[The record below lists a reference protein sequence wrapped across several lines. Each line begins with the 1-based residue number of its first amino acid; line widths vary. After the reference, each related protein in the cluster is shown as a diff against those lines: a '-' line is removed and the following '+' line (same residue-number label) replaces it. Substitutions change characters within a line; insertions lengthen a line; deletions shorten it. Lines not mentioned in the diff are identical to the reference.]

1 MAKHRITKPVR
12 YFTDARGR
20 AMASVPLTNCARSV
34 VLSVEDLALV
44 LSHGVSTRWFT
55 NKAEGSQFVRCKYQ
69 GQTKCVHTLILQPT
83 KQQHVH
89 RLDGDACNM
98 RRENM
103 VVSEGAHCTREC
115 PHRRMASR

>member
-1 MAKHRITKPVR
+1 MTERKQTRPVR
-12 YFTDARGR
+12 FFIDAQRR
-20 AMASVPLTNCARSV
+20 VMAAVPLTNSDREAI
-34 VLSVEDLALV
+34 LSAEDLAHVKSL
-44 LSHGVSTRWFT
+44 GVSTRWFT
-55 NKAEGSQFVRCKYQ
+55 NDAEGCRFVRCKHR
-69 GQTKCVHTLILQPT
+69 GQTVCVHKLILQPT
-83 KQQHVH
+83 KRQHVH